1 MSREE
6 VAALAK
12 AFAVANGHS
21 HPDDYATAV
30 AEAYEAPGDVAAAR
44 RDETAKREK

>member
-12 AFAVANGHS
+12 AIAKANGHTE
-21 HPDDYATAV
+21 PDDWASKV
-30 AEAYEAPGDVAAAR
+30 ADAYEAPGEVAAAR
-44 RDETAKREK
+44 RDETKRREG